1 MLVWVEQAMEWA
13 TDQAG
18 TGKQSDQ
25 AEHNYHRSFLLGQVS
40 LLVHLGCGAKKISE
54 WHAQKIRPHTG
65 LVVVRAARVIC
76 LSCRL
81 CWRDYLEGAFVVGV
95 NGMRQTDWLPP
106 HRGWSIFVM
115 VWWYGNTKALVRFDS
130 KTGDVVWMQLVRLHT
145 LVWYG
150 GIVRFLMYAS
160 IFFDLS
166 RFREKWL
173 LQSCRA

>member
-25 AEHNYHRSFLLGQVS
+25 AKHYYHWSFLFWARFPFLCTSDVEP
-40 LLVHLGCGAKKISE
+40 KISE

-95 NGMRQTDWLPP
+95 NGMRQTDWLP
-106 HRGWSIFVM
+106 
-115 VWWYGNTKALVRFDS
+115 
-130 KTGDVVWMQLVRLHT
+130 HT
-145 LVWYG
+145 EAG
-150 GIVRFLMYAS
+150 PQG
-160 IFFDLS
+160 
-166 RFREKWL
+166 EH
-173 LQSCRA
+173 

>member
-25 AEHNYHRSFLLGQVS
+25 AKHYYHWSFLLGQGFPS
-40 LLVHLGCGAKKISE
+40 CAPRMWSQKISE

-95 NGMRQTDWLPP
+95 NGMRQTD
-106 HRGWSIFVM
+106 
-115 VWWYGNTKALVRFDS
+115 Y
-130 KTGDVVWMQLVRLHT
+130 
-145 LVWYG
+145 
-150 GIVRFLMYAS
+150 
-160 IFFDLS
+160 
-166 RFREKWL
+166 
-173 LQSCRA
+173 